1 MDALKLGMSA
11 VDEIHPLLAELIQSL
26 NNVRSLP
33 ADFEGRAK
41 VREW

>member
-1 MDALKLGMSA
+1 MLKIGMAA
-11 VDEIHPLLAELIQSL
+11 VDELHPELAELMQSL

-41 VREW
+41 IREW

>member
-1 MDALKLGMSA
+1 MDVLKLGMTA
-11 VDEIHPLLAELIQSL
+11 VDQIHPLLADLMQSL